1 MCGSPQSR
9 HGPPRAVDAAGGA
22 SGEDVSRASYAVPV
36 SKELV
41 QILVAVIAALALLIT
56 KIVETR
62 QGRRSERSELAS
74 DVALLKE
81 LPSDSTARDQ
91 LRQHIDDRIIVMT
104 SGDGLTR
111 HWFGIVMSLIFLGI
125 TVWLAWAA
133 WNALNLWWAIPLWV
147 LAVVA
152 LIIFIAGLA
161 TSAPRRKRGP
171 NGTLIKE

>member
-1 MCGSPQSR
+1 MRNVRPA
-9 HGPPRAVDAAGGA
+9 PYD
-22 SGEDVSRASYAVPV
+22 VPV

-41 QILVAVIAALALLIT
+41 QILVAVIAALALLVT

-62 QGRRSERSELAS
+62 QSRRSERSELAA

-91 LRQHIDDRIIVMT
+91 LRQNIDDRIIVMT

-111 HWFGIVMSLIFLGI
+111 HWFGIVLSFIFLGI
-125 TVWLAWAA
+125 ASWLAWAA
-133 WNALNLWWAIPLWV
+133 YNAWPSWWWAIPLWI
-147 LAVVA
+147 LAAAA
-152 LIIFIAGLA
+152 LVIFIAGLA

-171 NGTLIKE
+171 NGSLIKE